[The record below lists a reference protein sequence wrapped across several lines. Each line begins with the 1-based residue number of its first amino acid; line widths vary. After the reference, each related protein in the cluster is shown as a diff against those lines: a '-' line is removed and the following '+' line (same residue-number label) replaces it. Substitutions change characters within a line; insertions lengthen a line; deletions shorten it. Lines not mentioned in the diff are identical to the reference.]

1 MSEDRLGLYLAGT
14 RTAKSGQPNSAL
26 VPFYAGYLAFC
37 REALKAP
44 VAGHAKVAIV
54 YTLARRSEVVHLG
67 GEPIRIHDQH
77 LGQTLSTCLRVMKL
91 APSLSA
97 KARFFHRVLAE
108 ESLSV
113 GDAAGATAGIYLCAR
128 FQEDWDAVPKL
139 ITDPKASI
147 DLALQELFVI
157 AHEYSHLM
165 MEAWPELMAS
175 RRRVGDLLVKERQR
189 RKDREADYAAL
200 EARYPGVE
208 TFESFKASGE
218 RQRQFHRAYAGALRD
233 EVGCDD
239 FALAVVLNYCKAY
252 KLPAHH
258 AFRAAF
264 LALRHMRAVHYIRE
278 CVSPTKARWDVGG
291 SLEVRLL
298 QAREH
303 MLRGVFELAAKAQ
316 DVVEQL
322 DGFWEELQDLSDEQ
336 DREVDLPLL
345 TEIIPSFARARN
357 RVARKRRWRFADC
370 AVAGELIGWEMR
382 ADHVQH
388 VVL

>member
-1 MSEDRLGLYLAGT
+1 MSSERLGLYLAGT
-14 RTAKSGQPNSAL
+14 RTAKIGQPNPAF
-26 VPFYAGYLAFC
+26 VPFYAGHITFC
-37 REALKAP
+37 RQALKTP
-44 VAGHAKVAIV
+44 DTGHAKVAIV
-54 YTLARRSEVVHLG
+54 YTLARRSEVVQLG
-67 GEPIRIHDQH
+67 GEPILIHDQH

-91 APSLSA
+91 APSLRA

-113 GDAAGATAGIYLCAR
+113 GDAAGATAGMYLYAR
-128 FQEDWDAVPKL
+128 LQEDWAAVPKL
-139 ITDPKASI
+139 ITDRNASI
-147 DLALQELFVI
+147 DVALQELFVI

-175 RRRVGDLLVKERQR
+175 RRRVGDLLVRDRQR
-189 RKDREADYAAL
+189 RKDRKADYEAV

-208 TFESFKASGE
+208 TFESFKANGE
-218 RQRQFHRAYAGALRD
+218 RQRQFHRDYADALRD

-239 FALAVVLNYCKAY
+239 FALNIALLYCKAF

-278 CVSPTKARWDVGG
+278 CVSPTKAKRDVGG

-303 MLRGVFELAAKAQ
+303 MLRGVFELAAKAH
-316 DVVEQL
+316 DVVDQL
-322 DGFWEELQDLSDEQ
+322 DGFWQELQDLSDEQ

-345 TEIIPSFARARN
+345 TEIIPAFAKARNRLARAR
-357 RVARKRRWRFADC
+357 RWTFADC
-370 AVAGELIGWEMR
+370 TTPGELMDWDMG
-382 ADHVQH
+382 ADHVH
-388 VVL
+388 NVVL